1 MEKTLILQEL
11 KEVQQGLENQI
22 RDFNDYRTVTSKAFE
37 EVINQI
43 NINSNGGG
51 KRQTKIDEGIIE
63 LIDQQNLK
71 IQNLSSIIDNFQ
83 FQ

>member
-43 NINSNGGG
+43 NITSNGGG
-51 KRQTKIDEGIIE
+51 KR
-63 LIDQQNLK
+63 
-71 IQNLSSIIDNFQ
+71 
-83 FQ
+83 